1 MRDSFGRRERPR
13 RLGRRL
19 LLWMILIAVILGG
32 GWILWSGTGGPA
44 AVLARPIDVVGQS
57 TPLELSLRAGRAGLA
72 SYEVMARR
80 PDGTLVLLAEEQIPQ
95 TGFLGS
101 GVTERSVRLDL
112 NAKALG
118 LPEGPG
124 EIEVYATDHAPTAF
138 LQPREPLLQVPIRV
152 DLSPPRI
159 RVLGGQHY
167 VKPGGS
173 DLVAYEVE
181 EDAVSSGVDVGDLQF
196 EGQQPPTLPSNIRVA
211 LYALPH
217 DTEAGLVPK
226 VSAVDAAGNRRVV
239 SFPVEVRPRTF
250 PSEEIRVS
258 DGFIDGTVRPLL
270 EENDKPVPDD
280 PVEAFLAVNRV
291 MRRASERRLKEL
303 TAESDPRLALTGAFR
318 QQPGTKVGSRFA
330 ERRTYLYGEQVVDH
344 QDHLGYDLASVK
356 QTPIL
361 AAQAGTVSAVVD
373 LGIYG
378 NVILIDHGLGLSSLY
393 AHLSSTSVES
403 GDSVEA
409 GQPVG
414 RSGQTG
420 LASGDHLHFS
430 ILVRGQ
436 HVDPIE
442 WWDPRWVRLRIQEP
456 LAEAGRGDSLPPP
469 GASR

>member
-19 LLWMILIAVILGG
+19 VLWIVLVGVVLGG
-32 GWILWSGTGGPA
+32 GWILWAGTGGPS
-44 AVLARPIDVVGQS
+44 ARLVEPIDVVGAS
-57 TPLELSLRAGRAGLA
+57 TPLEIALSTGRAGLA
-72 SYEVMARR
+72 SYEIMARR
-80 PDGTLVLLAEEQIPQ
+80 PDGTLVLLAEEQIPA
-95 TGFLGS
+95 TGLLGS
-101 GVTERSVRLDL
+101 GVSERVVRIDL

-124 EIEVYATDHAPTAF
+124 GIEVYATDHAPTAF
-138 LQPREPLLQVPIRV
+138 LQAREPLLQTPIRI

-159 RVLGGQHY
+159 RVQGGQHW
-167 VKPGGS
+167 VSQGGS
-173 DLVAYEVE
+173 DLVVYEVE
-181 EDAVSSGVDVGDLQF
+181 EDTASSGVDVGDLHF
-196 EGQQPPTLPSNIRVA
+196 VGHHPPSMPETVRVA
-211 LYALPH
+211 LYTVRH
-217 DTEAGLVPK
+217 DAPAGTIPRVR
-226 VSAVDAAGNRRVV
+226 AVDAAGNERVV
-239 SFPVEVRPRTF
+239 SFPVQVRTKNF

-270 EENDKPVPDD
+270 EAHDKPVPDD

-291 MRRASERRLKEL
+291 MRRASERQLKDL
-303 TAESDPRLALTGAFR
+303 TADTAAKISIDGAFR

-330 ERRTYLYGEQVVDH
+330 ERRSYLYDERVVDH

-361 AAQAGTVSAVVD
+361 AAQTGTVVAVQD

-378 NVILIDHGLGLSSLY
+378 NVVLIDHGLGLSSLY
-393 AHLSSTSVES
+393 AHLSSTDVDA
-403 GDSVEA
+403 GDEVQA
-409 GQPVG
+409 GQTIG

-430 ILVRGQ
+430 VLVGGE

-442 WWDPRWVRLRIQEP
+442 WWDPRWVRLHIQEP
-456 LAEAGRGDSLPPP
+456 LAEAGRGDSLPPAA
-469 GASR
+469 ASG